1 MIKSTPQRVGVA
13 IEVLN
18 ALLSLYAGSPVTL
31 AELSKVSVSTS
42 YLEQVFALLRRAG
55 LVTGTRGPGGGY
67 APASTS
73 VTVADVIRAMNP
85 PGFLMSDPILMALGG
100 VLVSDVRQGK
110 SGE

>member
-13 IEVLN
+13 VEVLN
-18 ALLSLYAGSPVTL
+18 ALLAVYAGSPVTL

-67 APASTS
+67 APASAS

-85 PGFLMSDPILMALGG
+85 PGFLMSDSILMALGG

-110 SGE
+110 SSE